1 MSQIPGE
8 KAGLV
13 KHSEGQKFLLWF
25 STVADRTSA
34 KVGRK
39 SDRLESI
46 CGFNVGVSCR
56 VM

>member
-34 KVGRK
+34 KMGRK
-39 SDRLESI
+39 IDLRAS
-46 CGFNVGVSCR
+46 VGL
-56 VM
+56 M